1 MMELL
6 QLLETLSR
14 SNDAAPQTEQMVA
27 LGDMIQGLYTT
38 QIVFFIGTGVLL
50 AMLVCLE
57 IYQSWRFDELVTL
70 LKRNTK
76 AREAQLKSLG
86 FMT

>member
-1 MMELL
+1 MMELV
-6 QLLETLSR
+6 QVLETLSR
-14 SNDAAPQTEQMVA
+14 SNDAAAGTEQMVA
-27 LGDMIQGLYTT
+27 LGHMIQGLYTT

-86 FMT
+86 FTT